1 MLPILLAIARLALGF
16 PLVQRLVFGFGV
28 QAPGDCADAAPSVA
42 LRPALNG
49 SLAARG
55 ATRGP
60 TGRFTAEIQGGGR
73 PARRRLPLRQPPHP
87 RGGLGAGGRSIPP
100 CGGRRWD
107 GRRFRHLLGRDH
119 ADGLPPAP
127 AGGRVLDMT
136 DRLRRDAYDGIVDRA
151 QFRRFGFS
159 GSANAWARSGPVTG
173 DR

>member
-49 SLAARG
+49 PLAARG

-73 PARRRLPLRQPPHP
+73 PARRRLPLRHGRTP
-87 RGGLGAGGRSIPP
+87 GAGLARAGAPSPP
-100 CGGRRWD
+100 AADVAGTGVAS
-107 GRRFRHLLGRDH
+107 GILGRDH

-151 QFRRFGFS
+151 QFRRFGLRLGECV
-159 GSANAWARSGPVTG
+159 GSIRSA